1 MLKLKLNILQK
12 FILSFCFSIA
22 LFSCTTEE
30 NKSGVNSKSETNDY
44 FQFKS
49 GDSETISDIKNI
61 DKNSQIATDFINEIS
76 RNSIDTSVLD
86 LDDITQILFYDYET
100 TVISIGYK
108 HSSDKIIAYEHNDE
122 YVLMQST
129 NVSNNYE
136 ITTIDGNNFIDVVH
150 FPENKNAEITKTYD
164 NNLVTSFS
172 DSIYTDEYA
181 SKSGDVCCRKRGY
194 VGCVQCSTFDN
205 GLLNVLIGAL
215 VPELAVAVLVS
226 CIGAGPNAWC

>member
-1 MLKLKLNILQK
+1 MLNLKLNILQK
-12 FILSFCFSIA
+12 FMLAFCFSIA

-30 NKSGVNSKSETNDY
+30 NKNGANSKSETNDN
-44 FQFKS
+44 FQYRS
-49 GDSETISDIKNI
+49 GDSETISEIKNI
-61 DKNSQIATDFINEIS
+61 DENSQIAIDFINEIS

-108 HSSDKIIAYEHNDE
+108 NSSDKIIAYEHNDE
-122 YVLMQST
+122 YVLLLSK

-136 ITTIDGNNFIDVVH
+136 ITTLDGNNFIDVVH
-150 FPENKNAEITKTYD
+150 FPENKNAEITKTY
-164 NNLVTSFS
+164 NNGLVTSFS
-172 DSIYTDEYA
+172 DSIYSDEYA
-181 SKSGDVCCRKRGY
+181 SRGGDVCCRKRDY

-215 VPELAVAVLVS
+215 VPELAVAVLAS